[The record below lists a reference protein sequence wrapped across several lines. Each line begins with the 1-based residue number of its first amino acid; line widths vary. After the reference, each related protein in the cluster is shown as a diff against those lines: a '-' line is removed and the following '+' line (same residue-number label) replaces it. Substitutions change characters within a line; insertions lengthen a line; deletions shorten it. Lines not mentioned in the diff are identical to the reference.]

1 MKKSALIF
9 GYNEYSQQ
17 IAQQI
22 ESSYESLHIY
32 TLSQELLKKAEA
44 DGFSASIFE
53 LGDEWLEIEIE
64 RSCTIDDVMVF
75 CTLEDDANNIFLTIS
90 LRAAFESLY
99 IVALAKD
106 AEGVNKLKIAGA
118 NKVLP
123 IVQMTTNVITEIL
136 EKPVVTNVLHQIL
149 YEESEIKI
157 AQVDIVKGSTLIGS
171 KSHDID
177 FKKEFNLILLAIVDR
192 ELSTHFIFTAKGFN
206 HIIDED
212 DVLVIVG
219 LQNDIDTF
227 VEKTGGEIWAK

>member
-1 MKKSALIF
+1 MRKSALIF

-22 ESSYESLHIY
+22 QGTYETLHIY
-32 TLSQELLKKAEA
+32 TLSEELLKRAQA

-64 RSCTIDDVMVF
+64 KSCVIDEVMVF

-99 IVALAKD
+99 IIALAKD
-106 AEGVNKLKIAGA
+106 SEGVNKLKIAGA

-136 EKPVVTNVLHQIL
+136 EKPVITNVLHQIL
-149 YEESEIKI
+149 YEESDIKI
-157 AQVDIVKGSTLIGS
+157 AQIDIVEGSKILGS

-177 FKKEFNLILLAIVDR
+177 FKNKYNLILLAVVDR

-206 HIIDED
+206 HTIDVG
-212 DVLVIVG
+212 DVLVLVG
-219 LQNDIDTF
+219 LQRDIDNF
-227 VEKTGGEIWAK
+227 VTEIGGEIWAK

>member
-1 MKKSALIF
+1 MRKSALIF

-22 ESSYESLHIY
+22 QGTYETLHIY
-32 TLSQELLKKAEA
+32 TLSAELLKTAQA
-44 DGFSASIFE
+44 DGVSASIFE
-53 LGDEWLEIEIE
+53 LGEEWLELEIE
-64 RSCTIDDVMVF
+64 RSCVIDEVMVF

-99 IVALAKD
+99 IIALAKD
-106 AEGVNKLKIAGA
+106 SEGVNKLKIAGA

-136 EKPVVTNVLHQIL
+136 EKPVITNVLHQIL

-157 AQVDIVKGSTLIGS
+157 AQIDIVEGSKIVGS

-177 FKKEFNLILLAIVDR
+177 FKNEYNLILLAVVDR

-206 HIIDED
+206 HTIDVG
-212 DVLVIVG
+212 DVLVLVG
-219 LQNDIDTF
+219 LEKDIDNF
-227 VEKTGGEIWAK
+227 VTEIGGEIWAK